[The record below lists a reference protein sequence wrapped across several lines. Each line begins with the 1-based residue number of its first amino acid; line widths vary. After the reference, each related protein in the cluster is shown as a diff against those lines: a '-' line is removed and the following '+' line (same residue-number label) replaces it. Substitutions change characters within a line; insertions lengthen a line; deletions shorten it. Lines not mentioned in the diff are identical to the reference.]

1 MNQSQCST
9 FWTDVCLTFPIGCGH
24 IKMVLHVLANE
35 TSRSNA
41 EAKRNLP
48 QLCSITDCFSD
59 NLTVPIQSAAHS
71 LLFFALRRC
80 RESCHY
86 LLRLQPCS
94 KVVKSKRGWQ
104 SAKRSGIHDQISRI
118 SFTLTISDLKFS
130 AWTAK
135 CTFCLRNT
143 VQNTERPRLNK
154 TSRLWLLDGNKE
166 RAEHLQALADMS
178 VPKVPTHGIRRPWFS
193 EEYKIQQFNVIF
205 EEKWPILTGTPE
217 AIPLHGSCGLH
228 PYRQRT

>member
-1 MNQSQCST
+1 MNQSQCSM

-48 QLCSITDCFSD
+48 QLCSITVFQTAWLCPSTQQ
-59 NLTVPIQSAAHS
+59 LIHCS
-71 LLFFALRRC
+71 FFALRRC

>member
-1 MNQSQCST
+1 MNQSQCSM

-48 QLCSITDCFSD
+48 QLCSITVFQTAWLCPSTQQ
-59 NLTVPIQSAAHS
+59 LIHCS
-71 LLFFALRRC
+71 FFALRRC

-143 VQNTERPRLNK
+143 VQNTERQGLNK

-178 VPKVPTHGIRRPWFS
+178 VPKAPTHGIRRPRFS

-228 PYRQRT
+228 PYRRRT